1 MYVTFRALLA
11 IIAGAIFP
19 LAFAPIDLTGMAVL
33 SLCGLWLLWEGRSA
47 KEALWLGWLWGVAAF
62 GVGASW
68 VHVAISVFGGAPLW
82 LSVFLTAAFV
92 AILSGY
98 PALLG
103 WGLQK
108 YFQRTSARYFA
119 FVSLWVLS
127 EYLRGHL
134 FSGFPWL
141 FAGYS
146 QTDTVLA
153 YLSPM
158 IGVYGVSMIIAC
170 LAIVAIVSAKIFSTH
185 PKLLWKTPSFVGM
198 VLALGLSWIPLASEP
213 SSTQKSHTEQL
224 PESVTVALVQSN
236 LEQQMKWLPNQLES
250 IKTMYREL
258 TMPLLGRAD
267 IVIWPE
273 GAIPSFANYLN
284 DYIDEFHQAAKE
296 KNTSLLL
303 SLPVMEQD
311 RRYYNTVFGVGL
323 AQGRYD
329 KRHLVPFGE
338 YVPLESLLRGAF
350 AFFNLP
356 MSGFS
361 AGESPA
367 ILTTPKAVI
376 ANAICYEIAYP
387 ELVRENVAAMKGRA
401 GFLLTVSNDAW
412 FGQSLGPAQHMQIAR
427 MRAQENG
434 LWLVRTTVTGMTGV
448 SNTLGQTQASLP
460 SNEQGVLKTSV
471 QLHTSST
478 LWQRFGLWPVALLVV
493 LLLSVAIGLNRL
505 KK

>member
-1 MYVTFRALLA
+1 MYLTFRALLA
-11 IIAGAIFP
+11 LIAGAIFP
-19 LAFAPIDLTGMAVL
+19 LAFAPIDLTGMAVV

-92 AILSGY
+92 AILSCY

-103 WGLQK
+103 WLLQK
-108 YFQRTSARYFA
+108 YFHRLSARYLGFI
-119 FVSLWVLS
+119 SLWVLS

-153 YLSPM
+153 YLSPIM
-158 IGVYGVSMIIAC
+158 GVYGVSMLMAT
-170 LAIVAIVSAKIFSTH
+170 LAIMAVAGAKTFSTH
-185 PKLLWKTPSFVGM
+185 PKVLWKTTGFVGM
-198 VLALGLSWIPLASEP
+198 VLALGLTWVPLSEAP
-213 SSTQKSHTEQL
+213 FSSKNISSDRA

-236 LEQQMKWLPNQLES
+236 LEQQMKWLPDQLES
-250 IKTMYREL
+250 IKSMYRDL
-258 TMPLLGRAD
+258 TLPLLGRAD

-296 KNTSLLL
+296 QNTSLLL

-311 RRYYNTVFGVGL
+311 RRYYNTVFGVGE

-338 YVPLESLLRGAF
+338 YVPFESLLRGAF

-356 MSGFS
+356 MSGFT

-367 ILTTPKAVI
+367 ILRTPKAVI

-387 ELVRENVAAMKGRA
+387 ELVRENVAAMNGQA

-460 SNEQGVLKTSV
+460 SNEQGVLKTKV
-471 QLHTSST
+471 VLHSSST
-478 LWQRFGLWPVALLVV
+478 PWQRFGLWPMALLVV